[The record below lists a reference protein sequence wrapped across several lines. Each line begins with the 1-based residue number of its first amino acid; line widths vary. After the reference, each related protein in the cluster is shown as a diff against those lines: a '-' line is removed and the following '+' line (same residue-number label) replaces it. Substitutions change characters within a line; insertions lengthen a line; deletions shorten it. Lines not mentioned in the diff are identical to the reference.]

1 MNKQP
6 FSSTTKLDKIISE
19 EKFAQIL
26 EAIVTGK
33 YSWACVLLLRFSGYN
48 PVDYIPYN
56 TYNRLLKQNCQD
68 DS

>member
-6 FSSTTKLDKIISE
+6 FSSNTRLDKMISE
-19 EKFAQIL
+19 EQLAQIL
-26 EAIVTGK
+26 KAIMAGK
-33 YSWACVLLLRFSGYN
+33 YSWACLLLLRFNGYN